1 MKKFNIGNY
10 KLPHMTPLK
19 NNHTGGWNS
28 QVVGS
33 AGGSNKIKKNLGEG
47 HDRSKR
53 FTYDPADKA
62 RFEALTQKQKDSLQG
77 QAYKFGKPFFSPEL
91 GVNVDPEDGVLSNR
105 PVYSDNTK
113 LTYDPESKPIED
125 LVKQA
130 YSKRR
135 DDYMSMV
142 GKKKHKM
149 LPPQTKE
156 QAERE
161 FMSESYS
168 TKFNPE
174 TRQIE
179 NLVSSNGDGAISEEE
194 LAKVPS
200 YLRNPFQQ

>member
-1 MKKFNIGNY
+1 MNKFNIGNY
-10 KLPHMTPLK
+10 KLPHMGPL
-19 NNHTGGWNS
+19 NNN
-28 QVVGS
+28 Q
-33 AGGSNKIKKNLGEG
+33 
-47 HDRSKR
+47 R
-53 FTYDPADKA
+53 FKYDPADKKA
-62 RFEALTQKQKDSLQG
+62 FQALTQKQKDSLHA
-77 QAYKFGKPFFSPEL
+77 QAMKFDKPYFSPKF

-105 PVYSDNTK
+105 PIYSDGTK
-113 LTYDPESKPIED
+113 LTYDIEDKPIED

-130 YSKRR
+130 YGKRR

-179 NLVSSNGDGAISEEE
+179 DLVSSSGDGAISEEE